1 MPPLPTI
8 HLLAAILALI
18 VAPIAMATR
27 KGADAHR
34 RWGMVFVWALV
45 VVALS
50 GITISIL
57 DLEWHHAMVAVFS
70 FHLAGSGLR
79 SLRHKR
85 LHEGQ
90 KPRSGDVVL
99 QATVAVVYGAAF
111 IWGLINWFLGH
122 RDADSFVFILFG
134 GAGLLVAG
142 YNMHRFYKRSHDK
155 REWLYG
161 HMAGMVGAY
170 ILTLCAFS
178 ASELTFIKPLWLR
191 FSWPLLLGLPALVQ
205 WMKYYKTRFSRGRR
219 SRDLFE
225 LRIPK

>member
-1 MPPLPTI
+1 MTILPTL
-8 HLLAAILALI
+8 HLTAAIIALV
-18 VAPIAMATR
+18 VAPVAMAVR
-27 KGADAHR
+27 KGGDHHR
-34 RWGMVFVWALV
+34 RWGRVFLWALV
-45 VVALS
+45 VLALS

-90 KPRSGDVVL
+90 KPRGMDVSL
-99 QATVAVVYGAAF
+99 QASVAVIYGAAF
-111 IWGLINWFLGH
+111 LWGLINWFLGH
-122 RDADSFVFILFG
+122 RDGGTLLFILFG
-134 GAGLLVAG
+134 AAGLLVAG

-161 HMAGMVGAY
+161 HMAGMGGAY

-178 ASELTFIKPLWLR
+178 ASEFDFIRPVWLR
-191 FSWPLLLGLPALVQ
+191 FTWPLILGLPALVQ
-205 WMKYYKTRFSRGRR
+205 WMKHYKARFSRGRR
-219 SRDLFE
+219 SRDLFV